1 MVHFISG
8 KMNDG
13 KTTSLISTYRESG
26 VGEGFAL
33 IKVMKDSKVHSYI
46 ARKLSSDEERLFI
59 IRDSWLAEDFDQ
71 VCKIGPYCFSKS
83 TLRWIES
90 TIKEAVR
97 EGVSPIYLDEVGV
110 LELQGE
116 GYSDLIKFLV
126 KERIDLYLTIRD
138 DLLKKVMTYFDIV
151 DYEMRRN

>member
-1 MVHFISG
+1 MVHFITG

-13 KTTSLISTYRESG
+13 KTTSLISTYRKSG

-46 ARKLSSDEERLFI
+46 ARKLSSDEERLLI
-59 IRDSWLAEDFDQ
+59 LRDSWLPEDFDQ
-71 VCKIGPYCFSKS
+71 ICKIGPYCFSKS
-83 TLRWIES
+83 TLRWIEL

-97 EGVSPIYLDEVGV
+97 EGVSPIYLDEVGI

-116 GYSDLIKFLV
+116 GYSELIKFLV
-126 KERIDLYLTIRD
+126 KERTDLYLTIRE
-138 DLLKKVMTYFDIV
+138 DLIEKVTTYFDIV
-151 DYEMRRN
+151 DYEKRRN